1 MSTKT
6 SPGILA
12 PGKQCKHLESKW
24 WDKLGWTDTYKG
36 IFEVF
41 FFWTWLRNCT
51 FILNGVR
58 VSNPPKQT
66 QETAGGCSSQNYH
79 TRQKFRKL
87 LLLYLQCPSGE
98 LLTGVTQLN
107 RHYIKTFIIGRGNI
121 FFPFSK
127 GQIGE
132 EQWFSFAFQT
142 NYWIIQVL
150 LYRFCWLNPAQ
161 AHVGEAA
168 YRIDILVTEKN
179 FRNWFWFVL
188 ISDGKTLRRYL
199 EILIGWNGK
208 EEGSM

>member
-36 IFEVF
+36 IFEF
-41 FFWTWLRNCT
+41 FFSGIDWE
-51 FILNGVR
+51 IVR
-58 VSNPPKQT
+58 LYLMEWGFQT
-66 QETAGGCSSQNYH
+66 HQNKH
-79 TRQKFRKL
+79 KKLLEDAAHKITTRDKFRKL

-121 FFPFSK
+121 FFPFRK

-142 NYWIIQVL
+142 NYLIIQVL

-168 YRIDILVTEKN
+168 YRIDIMVTEKN
-179 FRNWFWFVL
+179 FRNWFWFVF